1 GHRFESGILHN
12 QSTGAVLFF
21 FMEYHVYIIYS
32 VTKDRYYIGQCEDL
46 DKRIS
51 DHCNSRS
58 GYTKGVSDWELKW
71 SKTFVT
77 RSEALQAE
85 RFLKKKKSRKYLE
98 YIISGGELG

>member
-1 GHRFESGILHN
+1 
-12 QSTGAVLFF
+12 
-21 FMEYHVYIIYS
+21 M
-32 VTKDRYYIGQCEDL
+32 
-46 DKRIS
+46 
-51 DHCNSRS
+51 
-58 GYTKGVSDWELKW
+58 SDWELKW